1 MDKSRRLKKNI
12 YFLTLLSFALGFF
25 VMVSIH
31 TNRASQIT
39 DAKNTA
45 DIIAYIE
52 EKEAKNTQLEQNIAE
67 VRNQIEAIR
76 SSQAEST
83 QTSSQLTDTL
93 SRLNQLAGLT
103 SLSGSGIVVTLND
116 NSVGAE
122 LAQKTNPATYNAENY
137 IIHDKDILY
146 LLRAVAPY
154 AEAVSINGVRIID
167 TTSIRC
173 VGTVIM
179 VNSNRLAPPYE
190 ITFIGDADQLEE
202 AVYSSARYYRLTYM
216 SMPVSVTRADN
227 LVVPAYT
234 GSYKPVFA
242 SLVPTVDKENIE
254 DSEE

>member
-154 AEAVSINGVRIID
+154 AEARID
-167 TTSIRC
+167 QW
-173 VGTVIM
+173 GTD
-179 VNSNRLAPPYE
+179 Y
-190 ITFIGDADQLEE
+190 
-202 AVYSSARYYRLTYM
+202 
-216 SMPVSVTRADN
+216 
-227 LVVPAYT
+227 
-234 GSYKPVFA
+234 
-242 SLVPTVDKENIE
+242 
-254 DSEE
+254 